1 MALTDEELLQQ
12 VNILAT
18 KTDSTTNPNMV
29 YKTNATLNK
38 GLNPNYFSGQYTKI
52 VNALNQLASNIDITT
67 TRAEDVASK
76 VNELLS
82 DTDSIDGSALW
93 AAVQNLMG
101 KPTIIEGLQLLL
113 EGGRQQQVLGLTV
126 DDIGKVLSVA
136 QDDEGN
142 LITKAVEMIAGGGSV
157 GDITAEEVSYSNE
170 NFTEINNVSSAIDY
184 LLANGN
190 GSGIVVDSIEWD
202 KIMNKPEIA
211 NGIALTETELVLQ
224 SDNGT
229 MSAVPLMG
237 DTDIETIV
245 GEL

>member
-18 KTDSTTNPNMV
+18 KTDESTNPNMV

-38 GLNPNYFSGQYTKI
+38 GLNPEYFSGQYTKI
-52 VNALNQLASNIDITT
+52 VNALNKLASGAETT
-67 TRAEDVASK
+67 TTKANDVASK
-76 VNELLS
+76 VNSILL
-82 DTDSIDGSALW
+82 DTGDYNNALLW
-93 AAVQNLMG
+93 EAVQNLMG

-126 DDIGKVLSVA
+126 DDIGKVLSVT

-142 LITKAVEMIAGGGSV
+142 LITKAVEMIASGGSV
-157 GDITAEEVSYSNE
+157 TDITAADISYSNE
-170 NFTEINNVSSAIDY
+170 NFAEITNVASAIDY
-184 LLANGN
+184 LLANG
-190 GSGIVVDSIEWD
+190 GSGVASSIEWD
-202 KIMNKPEIA
+202 NIMNKPEIA
-211 NGIALTETELVLQ
+211 SSIALTENELVLQ

-229 MSAVPLMG
+229 MSAVPLME
-237 DTDIETIV
+237 DTDIDTIV

>member
-18 KTDSTTNPNMV
+18 KTDESTNPNMV

-38 GLNPNYFSGQYTKI
+38 GLNPEYFSGQYTKI
-52 VNALNQLASNIDITT
+52 VNALNQLAKNSEITE
-67 TRAEDVASK
+67 TRADDVATK
-76 VNELLS
+76 VNSILLDI
-82 DTDSIDGSALW
+82 DTYEGGPIW
-93 AAVQNLMG
+93 EAVQGLMG
-101 KPTIIEGLQLLL
+101 KETIIEGLQLLL

-157 GDITAEEVSYSNE
+157 TDITAADVSYSNE
-170 NFTEINNVSSAIDY
+170 NFAEITNVASAIDY
-184 LLANGN
+184 LLANG
-190 GSGIVVDSIEWD
+190 GSGVASSIEWD
-202 KIMNKPEIA
+202 NIMNKPEIA
-211 NGIALTETELVLQ
+211 SSIALTETELVLQ

-229 MSAVPLMG
+229 MSAVPLMVDNDI
-237 DTDIETIV
+237 DTII